1 MSDTKI
7 KSSPEHSNHKASIP
21 GSGSGM
27 DRVVEKQKWP
37 PRKIAMIAAGAAFVL
52 LVAYGLWAQRGG
64 SRLRVEQDK
73 LTISTVE
80 HGEFQERIPVIGGI
94 EPLRT
99 VFLDAAE
106 GGRVEEIFVEE
117 GQTLEAGEPIVRLT
131 NNDLQL
137 DLLNREAQFY
147 ETMNYLRTARLAM
160 EQNTLNLRQQMIE
173 INYQIT
179 RLKRQQTRNEE
190 LYGKALISEDEYMQ
204 VKDELDYQE
213 KRRSLT
219 LASHEQDSLMRQV
232 QVNSLEASVQRLQ
245 RNLDVVR
252 SNLENLVV
260 KAPIAG
266 QLTSFDVEIGESIGV
281 GRRLGQIDKLDGF
294 RVNVPIDEHYLP
306 RINEG
311 QYGTFPLAGEDYGLV
326 ITKVYPE
333 VQSGRFEVDMEFTGD
348 APQDLRRG
356 QTLRIRLELGD
367 LTEAVLI
374 PRGGFFQ
381 TTGGNWV
388 FVVQGDEAVKRQI
401 QLGRQNPQYFEVL
414 EGLEIGER
422 VITSSYDTFGDVDR
436 LILQD

>member
-1 MSDTKI
+1 MSQQDL
-7 KSSPEHSNHKASIP
+7 KSTTEPSNPTASVP

-27 DRVVEKQKWP
+27 DRVVERKKWP
-37 PRKIAMIAAGAAFVL
+37 PRRIAMIAGITAFVL
-52 LVAYGLWAQRGG
+52 LVGYGLWTQGG
-64 SRLRVEQDK
+64 GTKLRVEQDK
-73 LTISTVE
+73 LTISTINR
-80 HGEFQERIPVIGGI
+80 GEFQEFIPVIGGV

-106 GGRVEEIFVEE
+106 GGRVEDIYVEE
-117 GQTLEAGEPIVRLT
+117 GTTLAAGDPIVKLT

-147 ETMNYLRTARLAM
+147 ETMNYLRQARLAM
-160 EQNTLNLRQQMIE
+160 EQNTLNLRQQIVE
-173 INYQIT
+173 INYQII
-179 RLKRQQTRNEE
+179 RLERQQSRNKE
-190 LYGKALISEDEYMQ
+190 LFEKALISDDEYHQ
-204 VKDELDYQE
+204 VKDELEYQE
-213 KRRSLT
+213 QRRSLT
-219 LASHEQDSLMRQV
+219 LASHQQDSLMRLV
-232 QVNSLEASVQRLQ
+232 QVNSLEASVNRLE

-306 RINEG
+306 RINFG
-311 QYGTFPLAGEDYGLV
+311 QMGSFTFDSEDYNL
-326 ITKVYPE
+326 IIKKVYPG
-333 VQSGRFEVDMEFTGD
+333 VLNGRFEVDMEFTDETPGGI
-348 APQDLRRG
+348 RRG

-367 LTEAVLI
+367 LTEAILV

-381 TTGGNWV
+381 TTGGNWI
-388 FVVQGDEAVKRQI
+388 FVEQGGEAVKRQI

-414 EGLEIGER
+414 EGLEVGER

-436 LILQD
+436 LILQE